1 MKACDG
7 LSLFLLFL
15 HLLPLLQASA
25 IPNADEQEKSLQRL
39 LQATLPPSSSSSSFN
54 LSSPLCSWTRMIRCS
69 SDGAVTGLFLERLGL
84 RGIMPNN
91 TFSSLSSLTQLSLY
105 GNSLQSPIPSELWDL
120 EHLQYV
126 SLSSNLFEEEIG
138 PEKLRKLGKMQRL
151 DLSQNRFFGSVPEEI
166 TMLQDLRYLFLSSN
180 NLSGTKKPLTLTLK

>member
-1 MKACDG
+1 M
-7 LSLFLLFL
+7 LFLITRPWIL
-15 HLLPLLQASA
+15 HVLALLICHSF
-25 IPNADEQEKSLQRL
+25 SL
-39 LQATLPPSSSSSSFN
+39 
-54 LSSPLCSWTRMIRCS
+54 
-69 SDGAVTGLFLERLGL
+69 
-84 RGIMPNN
+84 
-91 TFSSLSSLTQLSLY
+91 FSSLSSLTQLSLY

>member
-91 TFSSLSSLTQLSLY
+91 TFSFLSL
-105 GNSLQSPIPSELWDL
+105 NSVYTVTLYRVLFLQSYGTLNIYSMCL
-120 EHLQYV
+120 
-126 SLSSNLFEEEIG
+126 SLLI
-138 PEKLRKLGKMQRL
+138 
-151 DLSQNRFFGSVPEEI
+151 
-166 TMLQDLRYLFLSSN
+166 YL
-180 NLSGTKKPLTLTLK
+180 KKK